1 MVDNFELL
9 VNESK
14 IQEILSKLQEQFQL
28 QNTSSVLV
36 KAFWNFKKD
45 EREEE
50 EETSGIRT
58 INCKWFLSL
67 E

>member
-36 KAFWNFKKD
+36 KAFWNFLKD
-45 EREEE
+45 ERKEE

-58 INCKWFLSL
+58 FHCKSFLSL